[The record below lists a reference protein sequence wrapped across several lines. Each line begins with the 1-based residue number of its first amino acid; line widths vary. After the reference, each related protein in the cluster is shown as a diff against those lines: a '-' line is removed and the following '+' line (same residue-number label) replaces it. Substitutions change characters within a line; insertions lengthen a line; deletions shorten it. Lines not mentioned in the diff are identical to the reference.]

1 MVEMTCELEKR
12 TEDTQTFL
20 MSSFVNV
27 ILWISMWGIV
37 FFGIEIISKRNKNL
51 ELSIYIFM
59 LLSVL
64 LIRCYF
70 PHLMKY

>member
-1 MVEMTCELEKR
+1 MVEMTCELEKK
-12 TEDTQTFL
+12 TEDTPTFL
-20 MSSFVNV
+20 MSSFINV

>member
-1 MVEMTCELEKR
+1 MTCELEKR
-12 TEDTQTFL
+12 QEDTPTFL
-20 MSSFVNV
+20 MSSFINV

-51 ELSIYIFM
+51 EISIYIFM
-59 LLSVL
+59 LLSIL

>member
-20 MSSFVNV
+20 MSSFINV

>member
-1 MVEMTCELEKR
+1 MTCELEKR
-12 TEDTQTFL
+12 QEDTPTFFI
-20 MSSFVNV
+20 SSFINV
-27 ILWISMWGIV
+27 VLWVSIWGIL

-70 PHLMKY
+70 PSLMKN

>member
-1 MVEMTCELEKR
+1 MTCELEKK
-12 TEDTQTFL
+12 TEDTPTFL
-20 MSSFVNV
+20 MSSFINV

-37 FFGIEIISKRNKNL
+37 FFGVEIISKRNKNL

>member
-1 MVEMTCELEKR
+1 MTCELEKR
-12 TEDTQTFL
+12 QEDTPTFL
-20 MSSFVNV
+20 MSSFINV

-51 ELSIYIFM
+51 EISIYIFM

>member
-1 MVEMTCELEKR
+1 MTCELEKIQ
-12 TEDTQTFL
+12 EDTPTFFIN
-20 MSSFVNV
+20 SFINV
-27 ILWISMWGIV
+27 VLWISIWGIL

-70 PHLMKY
+70 PSLMKH

>member
-1 MVEMTCELEKR
+1 MVEMTCELEKK
-12 TEDTQTFL
+12 TEDTPTFL
-20 MSSFVNV
+20 MSSFINV

-37 FFGIEIISKRNKNL
+37 FFGVEIISKRNKNL